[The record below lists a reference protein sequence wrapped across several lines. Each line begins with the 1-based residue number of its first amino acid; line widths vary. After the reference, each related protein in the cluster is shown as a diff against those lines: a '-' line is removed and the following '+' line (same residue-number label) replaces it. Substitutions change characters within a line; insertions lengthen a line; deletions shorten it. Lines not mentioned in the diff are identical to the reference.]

1 MEPPI
6 PKCCNIGLEPC
17 KFRDKTFGRCL
28 MFAKMLSIDPKLI
41 KPEDKPIFPIEEL
54 NVMLQSK
61 VKTLLNV
68 NSEVIMIKALAQVI
82 ISEYTKC
89 VIQVT
94 REIEM
99 AGVEGVI

>member
-6 PKCCNIGLEPC
+6 PKCCNINLEPC
-17 KFRDKTFGRCL
+17 KFRDKEFDRCL

-41 KPEDKPIFPIEEL
+41 KQIDKPIFPIDEL
-54 NVMLQSK
+54 NDMLQSK
-61 VKTLLNV
+61 IKTLLNV
-68 NSEVIMIKALAQVI
+68 NSESIMIKALAKVI

-89 VIQVT
+89 VLQVT

-99 AGVEGVI
+99 VGDKF